1 MAHLT
6 NFVSQRLQRHC
17 RPLSSICPEL
27 SRVYIYLKIRL
38 KFKENNPCWTRC
50 RAWYPDLGD
59 GSVKSRHEVKLNGA
73 GAALAPHVIC
83 SSPWRWC
90 GLWVGIS
97 HLTSRTSLAS
107 PLQKWEAGNRAV
119 HYLEGCQGCFR
130 CSSSSTGG
138 KALPKGSVLPPV
150 PPQLQCP
157 PAQDNAVWQTPS
169 CCSGLPPT
177 AGSSKGN
184 EQMKRSGTTAG
195 TASFLGECP
204 EFVGSPWLGR
214 KKPEGE
220 IISQGCNYSRE
231 VLKWNDEC

>member
-195 TASFLGECP
+195 TASFPGECP